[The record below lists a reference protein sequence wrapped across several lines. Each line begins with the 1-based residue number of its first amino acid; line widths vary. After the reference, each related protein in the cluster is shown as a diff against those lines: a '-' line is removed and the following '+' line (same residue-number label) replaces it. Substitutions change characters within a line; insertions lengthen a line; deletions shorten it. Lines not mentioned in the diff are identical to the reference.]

1 VVGTHVT
8 RLGEED
14 HQARV
19 IALESIG
26 GQRVIAVLGRSLT
39 AAIASFASLRA
50 TPAALVLAGLAV
62 SFAGSV
68 IIAANITRP
77 LSELAT
83 AAGRIEHGDYGAEVG
98 VQRADVGTCYRGS
111 RATTRKDFI

>member
-1 VVGTHVT
+1 MGADGGDTRHGARRGRPSGTSHRT
-8 RLGEED
+8 RE
-14 HQARV
+14 HRRTARDR
-19 IALESIG
+19 L
-26 GQRVIAVLGRSLT
+26 LGRSLT

-50 TPAALVLAGLAV
+50 TLAALVLAGLVV

-68 IIAANITRP
+68 LIAANITRP

-98 VQRADVGTCYRGS
+98 VQRADVGTC
-111 RATTRKDFI
+111 